1 MTQKM
6 KKLML
11 VGKSGSGKTTL
22 IQVLTGQDVRYRKTQ
37 AVDYCSSIIDTPGE
51 YLENRGLFSALIA
64 LSVDSTTIALVQDA
78 SQEESLYPPLFA
90 AMFSRRV
97 IGIITKADL
106 VDGEPEKAKEYLK
119 QAGVRTILK
128 SSSTKKS
135 GLEEIKM
142 LIEQE

>member
-1 MTQKM
+1 MTQAL

-37 AVDYCSSIIDTPGE
+37 AADYCNSIIDTPGE

-64 LSVDSTTIALVQDA
+64 LSSDSSTVALIQDA
-78 SQEESLYPPLFA
+78 SQVESIYPPLFA

-97 IGIITKADL
+97 IGIITKTDL
-106 VDGEPEKAKEYLK
+106 VEGEPEKAEDILR

-128 SSSTKKS
+128 TSSTKKS
-135 GLEEIKM
+135 GLEDIKA
-142 LIEQE
+142 LIASS